1 VIVGFVVGVRK
12 HLKFREIRGDVKGLG
27 LKPWSTISVLS
38 AVGKRT
44 MKIFKLTGR
53 RHKVDKTKSS
63 LNETSKRREVV
74 IRMEGIVKRFPDV
87 VANDHIDFEVK
98 AGEIHALLGE
108 NGAGKTTLM
117 NILYGIYR
125 PDEGK
130 IYVRG
135 ERAEVKSP
143 RDAIDLGLGMVHQH
157 FMLVH
162 PHTVAENI
170 ALGLSS
176 SKFLFPVREVEKGVA
191 ELSERYGLKI
201 DSKAKIWQLSV
212 GEQQRVEIIKALYRG
227 AQVLILDEPTSVL
240 TPSETRDLFK
250 TLRRIAEEGRSIIFI
265 THKLDEAMEISD
277 RITVLR
283 QGKVV
288 ATVRASETNKR
299 ELARMMVGREVLF
312 RLEKKPVKRGEVVL
326 EVKNLHALNDKGLPA
341 IKGISFTVS
350 QGEILGI
357 AGVAGNGQRELVEVI
372 TGLRKATEGKVLILG
387 QDRTNRSPKEVI
399 EMRVAHI
406 PEERIRMGLIPNMS
420 VAENLI
426 LKNYRESPFSNKLFL
441 NLTVI
446 DQKAEKLISE
456 YNIVTPSKKTQAKL
470 LSGGNIQRLILARE
484 LCEEPRL
491 IVAAHPTYGLD
502 VGATEYI
509 RTLLLRQREEG
520 AAVLLVSEDLEEIMS
535 LSDRIAVMFEG
546 GFMGIVPAESA
557 EVEEIGLMMA
567 GAKRMTEVTEGS
579 W

>member
-509 RTLLLRQREEG
+509 RTLLLKQREEG

>member
-1 VIVGFVVGVRK
+1 
-12 HLKFREIRGDVKGLG
+12 
-27 LKPWSTISVLS
+27 VLS
-38 AVGKRT
+38 ALGKK
-44 MKIFKLTGR
+44 MMEIFKLTRR
-53 RHKVDKTKSS
+53 RHEVGKTRSG
-63 LNETSKRREVV
+63 LNETSKGGEVV
-74 IRMEGIVKRFPDV
+74 IRMEGVVKRFPDV
-87 VANDHIDFEVK
+87 VANDHIDFELK

-117 NILYGIYR
+117 NVLYGIYR

-130 IYVRG
+130 IYVGG
-135 ERAEVKSP
+135 ERAEIKSP
-143 RDAIDLGLGMVHQH
+143 RDAIYLGLGMVHQH

-162 PHTVAENI
+162 PHTVAENV

-240 TPSETRDLFK
+240 TPGETRDLFN
-250 TLRRIAEEGRSIIFI
+250 TLRRIAKEGRSIIFI

-283 QGKVV
+283 HGKVV

-312 RLEKKPVKRGEVVL
+312 RLEKKPAKRGEVVL

-341 IKGISFTVS
+341 IKGVSFTLS

-372 TGLRKATEGKVLILG
+372 NGLRKATEGKVFILG
-387 QDRTNRSPKEVI
+387 QDRTNCSPKEVI
-399 EMRVAHI
+399 EMKVAHI
-406 PEERIRMGLIPNMS
+406 PEERIRMGLVSNMS
-420 VAENLI
+420 IAENLV
-426 LKNYRESPFSNKLFL
+426 LKNYRDSPFSKILFL
-441 NLTVI
+441 NLAVI
-446 DQKAEKLISE
+446 DQEAEKLISE
-456 YNIVTPSKKTQAKL
+456 YNIITPSKKTQAKL

-484 LCEEPRL
+484 LSENPCL

-509 RTLLLRQREEG
+509 RTLLLKQREEG

-546 GFMGIVPAESA
+546 VFIGILPAESA

-567 GAKRMTEVTEGS
+567 GAKRMTDVKEGS
-579 W
+579 